1 MLLAG
6 GSGSGFQP
14 QRHTVHGLAKKVQ
27 ARTAFGQQ
35 IQQGVRIPYPGATQ
49 HRDAAPR
56 IGLRQQGGR
65 GAHHGRFGSG
75 LQALQQGIQRIVD
88 QGGAGGDEHIGM
100 GHHLASP
107 VGRHVVGHLL
117 RPQGGRVQ
125 LQHLEVL
132 PPLSQLP
139 QIGRKRADQHHLVP
153 GLQLQRIKGIA
164 HAGADPCRQS
174 FFLPQGFGQGVERG
188 NRQGAAQVLGPM
200 QIAQQVAGQL
210 AAAMAGPSD
219 AATTAVQEAAQTP
232 APIAAEDVQGK
243 ANETAEAVAQGE
255 AQQAVGHS
263 AQAPAEPA
271 APVERKTLT
280 IRKNAQ
286 GEQPVPAEPTVEQS
300 AEALVTQA
308 PAAAHAPSTPK
319 SPNAAKLKTR
329 LATED
334 VWPAADKDHATQ
346 EERSLDVVN
355 ARYGNSPAID
365 KVRAMVAVVRGRT
378 AATGIGKRT
387 VNKYQDHEGNDIAMT
402 AIAAKI
408 NERLK
413 VAEGSPGAVTAS
425 WVKANLP
432 QVMSDIEH
440 YATINMFEPGT
451 RSAPVQ
457 EAAVGEDGMP
467 TFVGDYIR
475 SEGVPSNQVAWWT
488 VLQRCTVPRWL
499 P

>member
-6 GSGSGFQP
+6 GSGSGSQP

-174 FFLPQGFGQGVERG
+174 LLLPQGFGQGVERG

-280 IRKNAQ
+280 IREKAQ
-286 GEQPVPAEPTVEQS
+286 GEPPAPAEPTVEQS
-300 AEALVTQA
+300 AEALVEQAPAATEVTETPAGPTAPAVTQA
-308 PAAAHAPSTPK
+308 PAVAQTPAATETPAAPATPK
-319 SPNAAKLKTR
+319 SPNADKLKTR
-329 LATED
+329 LAAED

-387 VNKYQDHEGNDIAMT
+387 VNK
-402 AIAAKI
+402 
-408 NERLK
+408 
-413 VAEGSPGAVTAS
+413 
-425 WVKANLP
+425 
-432 QVMSDIEH
+432 
-440 YATINMFEPGT
+440 
-451 RSAPVQ
+451 
-457 EAAVGEDGMP
+457 
-467 TFVGDYIR
+467 
-475 SEGVPSNQVAWWT
+475 
-488 VLQRCTVPRWL
+488 
-499 P
+499 